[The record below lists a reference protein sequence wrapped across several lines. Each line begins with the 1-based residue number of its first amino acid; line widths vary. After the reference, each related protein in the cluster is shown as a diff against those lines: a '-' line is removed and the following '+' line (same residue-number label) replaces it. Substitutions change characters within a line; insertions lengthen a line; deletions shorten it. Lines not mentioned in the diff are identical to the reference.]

1 MTDEE
6 IAHAEQTATTPVA
19 RLAVVLAAAHAAR
32 EEAMRGL
39 LLEHLDFAAGTV
51 TLDGHPQRMGTLTRT
66 AMRAWLAERKARR
79 PHTLNRHVLVSQ
91 QTAGT
96 TRPVS
101 NYFLKRQLT
110 LHGVSLARIRA
121 DRVLGEALATG
132 ADPLHLTVLFDL
144 SPATAVKYAE
154 LARRL
159 LHGSFDQQPNPGH

>member
-1 MTDEE
+1 
-6 IAHAEQTATTPVA
+6 
-19 RLAVVLAAAHAAR
+19 
-32 EEAMRGL
+32 MRGL
-39 LLEHLDFAAGTV
+39 LLEHLDFTIGTI
-51 TLDGHPQRMGTLTRT
+51 TLDGHPQRMGNLIRT
-66 AMRAWLAERKARR
+66 AMRAWLAERKARWPR
-79 PHTLNRHVLVSQ
+79 TLNRHVLVSQ

-96 TRPVS
+96 THPVS

-110 LHGVSLARIRA
+110 LHGVGLARIRS

-159 LHGSFDQQPNPGH
+159 LHDPFGQQPDPGPQP